1 MEVMGEKNIDC
12 RPFFHPLS
20 SIPAFECTEQARQAR
35 ARNQVS
41 YEISP
46 YGVNLPSGMNLTE
59 DKVRYVR
66 TNVPTPGYNIQH
78 TTPTYGSA
86 QMC

>member
-59 DKVRYVR
+59 DKVRYVCSTLKDILDR
-66 TNVPTPGYNIQH
+66 
-78 TTPTYGSA
+78 
-86 QMC
+86 